1 MLRVKNFS
9 SSEKAALA
17 VAERGAGGRRQRRPA
32 EFHPEADDEMRA
44 AARYYE
50 ERQLGLGDEFLNE
63 VERSVT
69 FAAERP
75 EAGTPLEEDLRWVL
89 TRRFR
94 YAVIYR
100 EFERGIEVLAVAH
113 LRRRPGYWR
122 SRV

>member
-1 MLRVKNFS
+1 
-9 SSEKAALA
+9 
-17 VAERGAGGRRQRRPA
+17 
-32 EFHPEADDEMRA
+32 MRA

-50 ERQLGLGDEFLNE
+50 ERRRGLGDEFLSE
-63 VERSVT
+63 VERAVT

-75 EAGTPLEEDLRWVL
+75 EAGTPLGADLRWVL

-100 EFERGIEVLAVAH
+100 ERERGIEVLAVAH

>member
-1 MLRVKNFS
+1 MLRVQNFS

-63 VERSVT
+63 VERSPSPPSAQRRAHRSKRT
-69 FAAERP
+69 SAGCSRAAFAMR
-75 EAGTPLEEDLRWVL
+75 
-89 TRRFR
+89 
-94 YAVIYR
+94 
-100 EFERGIEVLAVAH
+100 
-113 LRRRPGYWR
+113 
-122 SRV
+122 